1 MTVAHGDV
9 RCPARKPSL
18 TRRLDDELGS
28 AAPAYVFAVG
38 LSLIFFVLLVQFV
51 VWQYG
56 RGVVRA
62 ALDEGA
68 RVGAPAEAGLADC
81 ESRAVAVLAD
91 LLGGAMGDEVAVRCT
106 QAGSQV
112 VAEATVTFRAW
123 LPPSPDWSFRVAATA
138 RKESLPS

>member
-1 MTVAHGDV
+1 MRHGDV
-9 RCPARKPSL
+9 RCPAMGQPS
-18 TRRLDDELGS
+18 TSRVHDESGS

-51 VWQYG
+51 AWQYG

-68 RVGAPAEAGLADC
+68 RVGAPAEAGLGDC
-81 ESRAVAVLAD
+81 EARALDVLAD
-91 LLGGAMGDEVAVRCT
+91 LLGGTMGDEVAVRCT
-106 QAGSQV
+106 QSGTQV

-123 LPPSPDWSFRVAATA
+123 LPPSPDWSFRVAASA
-138 RKESLPS
+138 RKEALPS

>member
-1 MTVAHGDV
+1 MKNWSAN
-9 RCPARKPSL
+9 P
-18 TRRLDDELGS
+18 LDDEAGS
-28 AAPAYVFAVG
+28 AVPAYVFAVG

-68 RVGAPAEAGLADC
+68 RVGAPAEAGPGDC
-81 ESRAVAVLAD
+81 EERALDVLTD
-91 LLGGAMGDEVAVRCT
+91 LLGGAMGDEVSVRCA
-106 QAGSQV
+106 QAGNQV

-123 LPPSPDWSFRVAATA
+123 LPPSPDWSFRVAASA

>member
-1 MTVAHGDV
+1 MTGVGRSSTILWGDE
-9 RCPARKPSL
+9 S
-18 TRRLDDELGS
+18 GS
-28 AAPAYVFAVG
+28 TAPAYVFAVG
-38 LSLIFFVLLVQFV
+38 VSLIFFVLLVQFV

-68 RVGAPAEAGLADC
+68 RVGAPAEASLADC
-81 ESRAVAVLAD
+81 ETRAVDVLAD
-91 LLGGAMGDEVAVRCT
+91 LLGGAMGDEVEVRCT

-123 LPPSPDWSFRVAATA
+123 LPPSPDWSFQVAASA
-138 RKESLPS
+138 RKEALPS

>member
-1 MTVAHGDV
+1 MRPKLVA
-9 RCPARKPSL
+9 
-18 TRRLDDELGS
+18 RLVDESGS

-68 RVGAPAEAGLADC
+68 RVGAPAEADVGDC
-81 ESRAVAVLAD
+81 EMRAVNVLTD

-123 LPPSPDWSFRVAATA
+123 LPPSPDWSFRVAASA